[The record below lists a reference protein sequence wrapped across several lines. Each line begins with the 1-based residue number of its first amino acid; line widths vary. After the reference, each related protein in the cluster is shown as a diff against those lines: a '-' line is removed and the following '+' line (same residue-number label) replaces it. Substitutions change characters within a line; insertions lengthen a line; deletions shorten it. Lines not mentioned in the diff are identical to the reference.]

1 MKYVITLL
9 AVVLFAIGSGSAQET
24 ESTTPTPT
32 PSQSNAIPPE
42 EGGRTQSAAPVAT
55 VSPAPEPQGPPQLL
69 PESKTLPPQPP
80 QTPLPR
86 DLIPEGGKP
95 RLPGPVPNP
104 ASAEQLEKDKIRF
117 RQIRTIAA
125 RNPWAIY
132 FWRRAMTQ
140 KTDEME
146 REYLRVYY
154 ITMCDEM
161 RKLEP
166 RLKAMID
173 GFENANVGG
182 SSPLGQRPTVPG
194 RDIPRFQASQAVE
207 KVH

>member
-9 AVVLFAIGSGSAQET
+9 AVVLFAVGSGSAQET
-24 ESTTPTPT
+24 ESTPAPT

-166 RLKAMID
+166 RLKAIID
-173 GFENANVGG
+173 GFESVNVGG
-182 SSPLGQRPTVPG
+182 SSPVGQRPTVPG